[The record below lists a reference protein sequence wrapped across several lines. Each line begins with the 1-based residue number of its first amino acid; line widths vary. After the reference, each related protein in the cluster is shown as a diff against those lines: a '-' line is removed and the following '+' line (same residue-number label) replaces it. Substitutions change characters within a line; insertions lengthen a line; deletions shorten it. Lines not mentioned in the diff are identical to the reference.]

1 MRRIATAA
9 LISAMT
15 GLVGPTLGAQE
26 AAYKMDL
33 GASLGMSGYLGDTNT
48 ANFLKHPGFA
58 GNVSMRYLIDTRWA
72 ARAVFSIAGLSGDS
86 ADMTDVFPGG
96 ETYKFTSTIYDLGG
110 RIEFNFFNYG
120 IGERYKKLCR
130 WTPYLSLGA
139 GVTIASCG
147 DNYTAFN
154 LPMGVGVKYKLQPR
168 INLGLEWT
176 MAKVFGDHV
185 DGEKL
190 HDLQGIKSSFIK
202 NTDWYSMIMLSFSF
216 EFGERCSSCFYV
228 D

>member
-1 MRRIATAA
+1 
-9 LISAMT
+9 
-15 GLVGPTLGAQE
+15 
-26 AAYKMDL
+26 
-33 GASLGMSGYLGDTNT
+33 
-48 ANFLKHPGFA
+48 
-58 GNVSMRYLIDTRWA
+58 MRYLIDTRWA

-96 ETYKFTSTIYDLGG
+96 ETYKFTSTVYDLGG

-147 DNYTAFN
+147 GTYTAFN

-176 MAKVFGDHV
+176 MTKVISQEYRLV
-185 DGEKL
+185 L
-190 HDLQGIKSSFIK
+190 HDNAFVQF
-202 NTDWYSMIMLSFSF
+202 
-216 EFGERCSSCFYV
+216 
-228 D
+228 

>member
-96 ETYKFTSTIYDLGG
+96 ETYKFTSTVYDLGG

-147 DNYTAFN
+147 GTYTAFN

-176 MAKVFGDHV
+176 MTKVFGDHV

-190 HDLQGIKSSFIK
+190 HSQPAGKGNCRRLHHQI
-202 NTDWYSMIMLSFSF
+202 
-216 EFGERCSSCFYV
+216 
-228 D
+228 